1 MNRNKLVAIASASLI
16 VSGLF
21 TAGVSA
27 QAAPSNNH
35 NSSPKKVT
43 ICHRTRSTTN
53 PYVRIT
59 VSESSIG
66 NAANKHGGS
75 KHDQYPSGSSKPAPN
90 VFDRTKVYTPNQKKW
105 GDIIPNVYTDGTPF
119 TAAGNST
126 NFTGLG
132 LLIWNNTGA
141 GAGLCK
147 TMSARDLFESEK
159 ASGEVTDS
167 QIWEDLS
174 ELEAD
179 EFASAL
185 SSCGGNFATC
195 SNPSLL
201 GAASVT
207 TTTAAPAGG
216 STTTVAGGTSGGGT
230 SGGGT
235 SGGATT
241 TTVAL
246 AGARPSLTAGKG
258 GITALVWVDG
268 DRNGKKA
275 SDEPVFPGVTCTAT
289 GPGGVSK
296 SAVTFELGTVNFA
309 DLDPGEWTVTCEMVD
324 DSLDQVYD
332 SDGTVDWTVKLTVKA
347 GEFAEAQFGAAGTS
361 SLDISGVGTDSVFI
375 KWSGGDG
382 ELDTDDDVV
391 FEVKATDGRVSAAGL
406 PAGKYAISATGNF
419 DSEDEVVTLSLAED
433 QELEAALPTLS
444 KTGLSREPLM
454 SLMAALMLMAGAA
467 LLVVRRRPV

>member
-1 MNRNKLVAIASASLI
+1 MNRNKLVAIASASMI
-16 VSGLF
+16 VGGLF
-21 TAGVSA
+21 VAGVSSQA
-27 QAAPSNNH
+27 VQAAPSAT
-35 NSSPKKVT
+35 SQPKKVT

-75 KHDQYPSGSSKPAPN
+75 KHDAYPSGASKPNPN
-90 VFDRTKVYTPNQKKW
+90 VFDRTKVYTANQKKW
-105 GDIIPNVYTDGTPF
+105 GDIIPNVYTDGSAF
-119 TAAGNST
+119 TAAGAGT
-126 NFTGLG
+126 NYSGIGVDIYNGTGVY
-132 LLIWNNTGA
+132 
-141 GAGLCK
+141 AGLCK
-147 TMSARDLFESEK
+147 AMSARDLFESEK

-216 STTTVAGGTSGGGT
+216 SATTVA
-230 SGGGT
+230 GGT

-241 TTVAL
+241 TTVA
-246 AGARPSLTAGKG
+246 SSKSTLTAGKG
-258 GITALVWVDG
+258 GLTVLVWIDG
-268 DRNGKKA
+268 NRDGKQND
-275 SDEPVFPGVTCTAT
+275 DEPVYPGVTCTAT
-289 GPGGVSK
+289 GPGGATKTAVSDSLG
-296 SAVTFELGTVNFA
+296 SATFV
-309 DLDPGEWTVTCEMVD
+309 DLDPGAWSVKCDLTD
-324 DSLDQVYD
+324 DSLEKVYD
-332 SDGTVDWTVKLTVKA
+332 SDTTVDWTASVTVKA
-347 GEFAEAQFGAAGTS
+347 GEFAEAKFGAAGTAS
-361 SLDISGVGTDSVFI
+361 IEVSGVSTDSIKI
-375 KWSGGDG
+375 KWAGNDG

-391 FEVKATDGRVSAAGL
+391 FEVKAVGGKVSAAGL

-419 DSEDEVVTLSLAED
+419 DSVDEVVELSLAAGE
-433 QELEAALPTLS
+433 EATAELPTLS

-454 SLMAALMLMAGAA
+454 SLIAALMLMAGAA
-467 LLVVRRRPV
+467 LLVVRRRQV